1 MKRLSILLLIIISLF
16 GQKVQAQFFEPPNKL
31 VDTSKTELDSTQEEL
46 ESEENVQP
54 KSDAIQT
61 PAVEEDTFITKTK
74 AEIERLK
81 IETQKIKLEREL
93 AELKNADKEISLS
106 PEEENLIRLKSQN
119 LQLLNQKEQ
128 LLIKEEL
135 ATIEK
140 AKSLKI
146 YPPGVVYG
154 HEIFRSDNFE
164 LYETTSEVVA
174 TEGYVLG
181 TGDVMQIE
189 LWGFK
194 YWSKSYVIGENGNIN
209 IKGYTNIFV
218 KGLTLKQARGLI
230 ASRLGVKGNTSS
242 LAVTVTRPRMVSV
255 TILGEVFNPGTYTLP
270 ATNSAFNFLVAMG
283 GPTNIGSVRNIYIKR
298 DGLIK
303 DSFDLYE
310 YYNKTLHT
318 RDVYLQNGDYVIVGP
333 LANTAL
339 IGGAVR
345 KPGLYEIKN
354 SDNLSQAIAMAGGTL
369 KNAYLRDIVISRFKG
384 SKYETI
390 SVNYDSL
397 RRRGVVFNLT
407 GVDQITFK
415 QISASLKVA
424 ISVTGGVSVPGSY
437 KLKSKMRV
445 SGVIKNANGLS
456 NDAYSEK
463 AYLVRTELNTGKKEF
478 ITFSPEDVLKNPGSD
493 ADIFIQNNDSI
504 YIFKTWEITNKSSI
518 QILGSVYKPFSSNYI
533 SNLKLGEFVFMA
545 GGYTSDFDGSRG
557 YILRT
562 RDEFYKE
569 VIPFSPAKVKI
580 DSTVYN
586 IEIMPKD
593 VVRIFSRSD
602 QFKDYFVRISGA
614 TIKKDTTLI
623 YSEGL
628 TIYDL
633 IRLSGGLEEWA
644 FAEKSILTRTDYAS
658 NKKITYVVN
667 LNEILE
673 DPMSKKN
680 LKLQR
685 GDEVVI
691 QDKRDLLDE
700 YKVTVSGPV
709 RSPGVFDY
717 TENLRLSNLL
727 LKAGGFKSTAFKNRA
742 IILSTDLS
750 SGIKTSRTVDLR
762 DIESDPLSEGNV
774 LIKPGDKV
782 RVFDL
787 TELVNDFNVYI
798 EGPVKRPGEYDYSD
812 NMSLQNLIDLC
823 GGLDFIT
830 AGSRL
835 EIVRNFYVLDDE
847 YSFLEP
853 KVILLPISSN
863 LSIDSQMSHYLLQ
876 PFDRVFVRT
885 NPDYLPLKKVTISG
899 AVLYPGIFALQ
910 GDYEKINSILRRAG
924 GFKSLAYPEG
934 AQLKRFINGDTLNI
948 VLNSK
953 KASRRKRSH
962 YNYILK
968 DGDIINIPYAE
979 TIVTLVGDLNT
990 DNGTNIGVYYKPG
1003 RRAKYYIKKFSG
1015 GFTKTTEKKATIVEH
1030 KNGRRVGT
1038 KNYVLFKVY
1047 PKVSKGSKII
1057 VKTKKGAGLK
1067 DKNKPKIDID
1077 AFLEKLITR
1086 ATAILS
1092 LVVFYKIATTQ

>member
-1 MKRLSILLLIIISLF
+1 MKRLSLFLTILVCLF
-16 GQKVQAQFFEPPNKL
+16 SKKLQAQFLTPPVNFL
-31 VDTSKTELDSTQEEL
+31 DTPKIETDVLQEE
-46 ESEENVQP
+46 EVEENVQP
-54 KSDAIQT
+54 DSEDIQV
-61 PAVEEDTFITKTK
+61 PVGQEDTFIVQVR

-81 IETQKIKLEREL
+81 IEAEKIKLEQEL
-93 AELKNADKEISLS
+93 AELKNTDKEISLT
-106 PEEENLIRLKSQN
+106 PAEEELIRIKSQN
-119 LQLLNQKEQ
+119 LQLLSQKEQ
-128 LLIKEEL
+128 LLIKKDLE
-135 ATIEK
+135 AIEK
-140 AKSLKI
+140 SKSQKI
-146 YPPGVVYG
+146 YPPGAVYG
-154 HEIFRSDNFE
+154 HEIFRSNNFE

-242 LAVTVTRPRMVSV
+242 LAVTVTRPRMVSI

-283 GPTNIGSVRNIYIKR
+283 GPSNIGSVRNIYIKR
-298 DGLIK
+298 DGIIK

-339 IGGAVR
+339 IDGAVR
-345 KPGLYEIKN
+345 KAGLYEIKN

-369 KNAYLRDIVISRFKG
+369 KNAYLKDIVISRFKD

-397 RRRGVVFNLT
+397 QRRGVVFNLV
-407 GVDQITFK
+407 GVDQISFK
-415 QISASLKVA
+415 QINSTLKVA
-424 ISVTGGVSVPGSY
+424 VSVTGGVSVPGSY

-456 NDAYSEK
+456 NDAYAEK

-478 ITFSPEDVLKNPGSD
+478 ITFDPKYILENPGSD
-493 ADIFIQNNDSI
+493 ADIFVQDNDSL
-504 YIFKTWEITNKSSI
+504 YIFKTWEITSKSSI

-545 GGYTSDFDGSRG
+545 GGYAPDYDASRG

-569 VIPFSPAKVKI
+569 VIPFSPDKVKT
-580 DSTVYN
+580 DSSVFN

-593 VVRIFSRSD
+593 VVHVFSRSD

-614 TIKKDTTLI
+614 IMKEDTTLI

-633 IRLSGGLEEWA
+633 IRLSGGFEEWA
-644 FAEKSILTRTDYAS
+644 YSEKSILTRTDYSS
-658 NKKITYVVN
+658 NKKITFVVN
-667 LNEILE
+667 LDEILE
-673 DPMSKKN
+673 NPGSKKN
-680 LKLQR
+680 LPLQR
-685 GDEVVI
+685 GDEMVI
-691 QDKRDLLDE
+691 LDKRTLLDD

-709 RSPGVFDY
+709 RLPGSFDY
-717 TENLRLSNLL
+717 TENLRLSSLL

-742 IILSTDLS
+742 IVLSTDLNT
-750 SGIKTSRTVDLR
+750 GVKTSKTIDLR
-762 DIESDPLSEGNV
+762 DIESDPLSVANI
-774 LIKPGDKV
+774 LIKPGDEV

-787 TELVNDFNVYI
+787 SELVNDFNVYI
-798 EGPVKRPGEYDYSD
+798 DGSVKSPGEYAYSD
-812 NMSLQNLIDLC
+812 NMSLQNLIDLS
-823 GGLDFIT
+823 GGLRFIA

-835 EIVRNFYVLDDE
+835 EIVRNFYAYDNE

-863 LSIDSQMSHYLLQ
+863 LSVDSQMSNYILQ

-885 NPDYLPLKKVTISG
+885 NPDFLPLKVVKVRG
-899 AVLYPGIFALQ
+899 AVLYPGTFALK
-910 GDYEKINSILRRAG
+910 GDNERINSVLRRSG

-934 AQLKRFINGDTLNI
+934 AQLKRIMDGDTMVI
-948 VLNSK
+948 ILNSK
-953 KASRRKRSH
+953 KASRRKKSH

-968 DGDIINIPYAE
+968 DRDVISIPYAE
-979 TIVTLVGDLNT
+979 TIVTLMGDINT
-990 DNGTNIGVYYKPG
+990 DEGSNLGVYFKSG
-1003 RRAKYYIKKFSG
+1003 RRAKYYIKKFGG
-1015 GFTKTTEKKATIVEH
+1015 GFTKTTDKKSVTVEH
-1030 KNGRRVGT
+1030 KNGARVGT

-1047 PKVSKGSKII
+1047 PKVRKGSKII
-1057 VKTKKGAGLK
+1057 VKSKLDSKSMA
-1067 DKNKPKIDID
+1067 KNKNKFNID
-1077 AFLEKLITR
+1077 AFLEKFIAR
-1086 ATAILS
+1086 STAILS
-1092 LVVFYKIATTQ
+1092 LVVFYKVATAD

>member
-1 MKRLSILLLIIISLF
+1 MKRLSILLLIIVSLF
-16 GQKVQAQFFEPPNKL
+16 GQKVQAQFFEPSNNFI
-31 VDTSKTELDSTQEEL
+31 DTPKTELDTIQEEL

-54 KSDAIQT
+54 KSDDVQT
-61 PAVEEDTFITKTK
+61 SAVEEDTFITKTK
-74 AEIERLK
+74 GEIERLK
-81 IETQKIKLEREL
+81 IETQKIKLEQEL
-93 AELKNADKEISLS
+93 AELKNAGKEISLS
-106 PEEENLIRLKSQN
+106 PAEENLILIKSQN

-128 LLIKEEL
+128 LLIKKDLE
-135 ATIEK
+135 AIEK
-140 AKSLKI
+140 AKSQKN

-154 HEIFRSDNFE
+154 HDIFRSDNFE

-209 IKGYTNIFV
+209 IQGYTNIFV
-218 KGLTLKQARGLI
+218 KGLTLKQARSLI

-270 ATNSAFNFLVAMG
+270 AINSAFNFLVAMG
-283 GPTNIGSVRNIYIKR
+283 GPTDIGSVRNIYIKR

-310 YYNKTLHT
+310 YYTKTLHT

-333 LANTAL
+333 LANTVS
-339 IGGAVR
+339 IDGAIR

-369 KNAYLRDIVISRFKG
+369 KNAYLKDIVISRFKD
-384 SKYETI
+384 SKFETI

-397 RRRGVVFNLT
+397 QKSGREFNLK
-407 GVDQITFK
+407 GVDQISFK
-415 QISASLKVA
+415 QISSSLKVA
-424 ISVTGGVSVPGSY
+424 VSVTGGVSVPGSY
-437 KLKSKMRV
+437 KLKSKMRL

-456 NDAYSEK
+456 NDAYTEK
-463 AYLVRTELNTGKKEF
+463 AYLVRTELKNGKKEF
-478 ITFSPEDVLKNPGSD
+478 ITFSPEDILKNPGTNKD
-493 ADIFIQNNDSI
+493 FFVQNNDSI
-504 YIFKTWEITNKSSI
+504 YIFKSWEITNKSSI
-518 QILGSVYKPFSSNYI
+518 QINGSVYKPFSSNYI

-545 GGYTSDFDGSRG
+545 GGYTPDYDGSRG

-569 VIPFSPAKVKI
+569 IIPFTPDQVKT
-580 DSTVYN
+580 DSAVYN

-593 VVRIFSRSD
+593 VVRVFSRSD

-614 TIKKDTTLI
+614 TIKKDTTLV

-644 FAEKSILTRTDYAS
+644 YAEKSILTRTDYAS
-658 NKKITYVVN
+658 NKKITHVVN

-673 DPMSKKN
+673 DPKSKKN

-685 GDEVVI
+685 GDEVI
-691 QDKRDLLDE
+691 ILDKRDLLDD

-727 LKAGGFKSTAFKNRA
+727 LKAGGFKSTVFKNRA
-742 IILSTDLS
+742 IILSTDMS
-750 SGIKTSRTVDLR
+750 SGLKTSRTIDLR
-762 DIESDPLSEGNV
+762 EIESDPLCESNV

-787 TELVNDFNVYI
+787 SELANDFNVFI
-798 EGPVKRPGEYDYSD
+798 EGSVKRPGEYDYSD
-812 NMSLQNLIDLC
+812 NMSLQNLIDLS

-835 EIVRNFYVLDDE
+835 EIVRNFYVQDNE

-910 GDYEKINSILRRAG
+910 GDDERINSILRRAG

-934 AQLKRFINGDTLNI
+934 AHLTRILNGDTMSI
-948 VLNSK
+948 ILNSK
-953 KASRRKRSH
+953 KASRRKNSH

-968 DGDIINIPYAE
+968 DGDLITIPYAE
-979 TIVTLVGDLNT
+979 TIVTLEGDLNT
-990 DNGTNIGVYYKPG
+990 DEGSKIGVYYKHG
-1003 RRAKYYIKKFSG
+1003 RRAKYFIKKFAG
-1015 GFTKTTEKKATIVEH
+1015 GFTRTTDRKRVTVEH
-1030 KNGRRVGT
+1030 KDGSRIGT
-1038 KNYVLFKVY
+1038 RNYVLFKVY
-1047 PKVSKGSKII
+1047 PKVNKGSKII
-1057 VKTKKGAGLK
+1057 VKSKKSSSNVKTKSKV
-1067 DKNKPKIDID
+1067 DID